1 MLYIGYPQSIY
12 KCPEPI
18 EMMISTPKDFGQY
31 LQNKRNRRR
40 NDVRVIDGGKDYSN
54 HALGICDILP
64 GVGFRNI

>member
-18 EMMISTPKDFGQY
+18 EMMISTPKDFGI
-31 LQNKRNRRR
+31 NVIGEER
-40 NDVRVIDGGKDYSN
+40 NDVRVIDGGKDHRN